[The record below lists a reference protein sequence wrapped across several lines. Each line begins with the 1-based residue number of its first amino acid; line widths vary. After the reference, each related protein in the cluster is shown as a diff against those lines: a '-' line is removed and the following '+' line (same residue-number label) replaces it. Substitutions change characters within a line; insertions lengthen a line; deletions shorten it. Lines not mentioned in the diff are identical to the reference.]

1 MFVARLSFALYKPGE
16 IVAKAGE
23 ACTSMTMFI
32 DGEVDA
38 LLTMPDA
45 KKIAKIERMALQSES
60 NSLNGTGQ
68 TQHQDGHIQ
77 TYKQGDSIGEQ
88 SFEEDYNQ

>member
-45 KKIAKIERMALQSES
+45 KKIAKIERMAL
-60 NSLNGTGQ
+60 
-68 TQHQDGHIQ
+68 
-77 TYKQGDSIGEQ
+77 
-88 SFEEDYNQ
+88 